1 MYESHFGLSAPPFQL
16 SPDPNFYFD
25 SKGHSNA
32 LAYLRFG
39 AYQGEGFIVVTGE
52 IGAGKTTLVRALLSE
67 LDTSKV
73 VAAQVVSTQLEAGD
87 LLKSILTAF
96 GVPCSGL
103 SKAELIASLEAFLT
117 LLATRGQRALLIIDE
132 AQNLNL
138 EAVEEMRMLSNFQ
151 FDQHALLQSFLV
163 GQPELRKLLQ
173 TKSMEQLRQ
182 RVIASCHLGPL
193 DVSETRAYIE
203 HRLRK
208 VGWQDRPAFD
218 ESAFDRI
225 HAATGGI
232 PRRINVLCNRVL
244 LAAFLSDVEVI
255 AADTVQVAADE
266 LRSEVGE
273 QASVEAL
280 PHVAPAAAPA
290 ASSAVTAL
298 PSAGEVMRLQRTPG
312 LKPKR
317 PLLLLADAAE
327 DYLKI
332 RALSASLEVAG
343 SACEPV
349 IVTPRS
355 PREARIDDAGFDAL
369 PAPPLEVCL
378 NVGDAEGAVLMAQ
391 VMLRLD
397 AQLVDLQPA
406 AVAVIGDSP
415 AMLACALACQ
425 ERGLPLLRLDGGRRD
440 GDGAMA
446 SSILDRLA
454 AVVFTRSVN
463 LHYALHREGIAA
475 DRLQCVGSLYATALL
490 ASDPTSDD
498 SNGVLERHG
507 VGKAALDPS
516 KPFGLIGIRGSDGK
530 QLARRLDAFAG
541 QLKGSLPMLW
551 LVDPVTSE
559 TVRLAALESRLER
572 QGIAVLPQPGFGEAL
587 ELLRGATVV
596 LADAASPLAEQASLL
611 SLPVLE
617 LAADGGNA
625 EQVVDAIR
633 DLLEHP
639 AAREPQP
646 IEDRATA
653 ALMRWMATSLAGDA
667 TSPRKANGPSGRP

>member
-1 MYESHFGLSAPPFQL
+1 MYESHFGLTAPPFQL
-16 SPDPNFYFD
+16 SPDPSFYFD

-67 LDTSKV
+67 IDTSKV

-117 LLATRGQRALLIIDE
+117 LLATRGQRALLIVDE

-193 DVSETRAYIE
+193 DLHETRAYIE

-208 VGWQDRPAFD
+208 VGWQQRPAFD
-218 ESAFDRI
+218 ESAFERI
-225 HAATGGI
+225 HASTGGI

-244 LAAFLSDVEVI
+244 LGAFLADVEMI
-255 AADTVQVAADE
+255 GADTVQIAADE

-273 QASVEAL
+273 QASVEGL
-280 PHVAPAAAPA
+280 PHVAPAMATA

-298 PSAGEVMRLQRTPG
+298 PSAAELMRLQRTPG
-312 LKPKR
+312 MKPQR
-317 PLLLLADAAE
+317 PLLLVADGPQ

-332 RALSASLEVAG
+332 RALSATLEAAG
-343 SACEPV
+343 SHSDPV
-349 IVTPRS
+349 VVTPRS

-369 PAPPLEVCL
+369 AAPPLEVCL
-378 NVGDAEGAVLMAQ
+378 NVGDADGAVLMAQ
-391 VMLRLD
+391 VMLRFD
-397 AQLVDLQPA
+397 AQLADLQPA

-415 AMLACALACQ
+415 AMLACALASQ
-425 ERGLPLLRLDGGRRD
+425 QRGLPIVRLDGGRRD
-440 GDGAMA
+440 GEAA
-446 SSILDRLA
+446 TTSSILDRLA

-463 LHYALHREGIAA
+463 LHYALHREGLAA
-475 DRLQCVGSLYATALL
+475 DRLQCFGSLYATALR
-490 ASDPTSDD
+490 ACAPAVGDADGRSPH
-498 SNGVLERHG
+498 HG
-507 VGKAALDPS
+507 VGTSALDPTR
-516 KPFGLIGIRGSDGK
+516 PFGLIGLRGSDGK
-530 QLARRLDAFAG
+530 QLARRIDAFAG
-541 QLKGSLPMLW
+541 EFKRGLPMLW
-551 LVDPVTSE
+551 LVDPSTAE
-559 TVRLAALESRLER
+559 TVRLAALETRLER
-572 QGIAVLPQPGFGEAL
+572 QGIAVLPEPAFVEAL
-587 ELLRGATVV
+587 TLLRGATVV
-596 LADAASPLAEQASLL
+596 LADPACPLVEQASLVA
-611 SLPVLE
+611 LPVLE
-617 LAADGGNA
+617 LAPDGSNA
-625 EQVVDAIR
+625 EQVVHAIH
-633 DLLEHP
+633 DLMAHP
-639 AAREPQP
+639 PVREAQP
-646 IEDRATA
+646 VEDRATA
-653 ALMRWMATSLAGDA
+653 ALMRWMEASLAGDA
-667 TSPRKANGPSGRP
+667 PNTRKASGPAGRP

>member
-193 DVSETRAYIE
+193 DVNETRAYIE

-208 VGWQDRPAFD
+208 VGWQERPAFD
-218 ESAFDRI
+218 ESAFERI
-225 HAATGGI
+225 HASTGGI

-244 LAAFLSDVEVI
+244 LAAFLSDVGVI
-255 AADTVQVAADE
+255 GADTVQVAADE
-266 LRSEVGE
+266 LRTEVGE
-273 QASVEAL
+273 QASVESV
-280 PHVAPAAAPA
+280 PHAAPVA
-290 ASSAVTAL
+290 ATNASSAVTAL
-298 PSAGEVMRLQRTPG
+298 PSAAEVMRLQRTPG
-312 LKPKR
+312 LKPR
-317 PLLLLADAAE
+317 QPLLLVADGPQ
-327 DYLKI
+327 DYLEV
-332 RALSASLEVAG
+332 RALSASLEAAG
-343 SACEPV
+343 SRSEPV
-349 IVTPRS
+349 VVTPRS

-378 NVGDAEGAVLMAQ
+378 NVGDVEGAELMAQ
-391 VMLRLD
+391 VMLRFD
-397 AQLVDLQPA
+397 AQLADLQPA

-425 ERGLPLLRLDGGRRD
+425 QRSLPLLRLDGGRRE
-440 GDGAMA
+440 GEAA
-446 SSILDRLA
+446 TTSSILDRLA

-463 LHYALHREGIAA
+463 LHYTLHREGVAA
-475 DRLQCVGSLYATALL
+475 DRLQCVGSLFATALRVC
-490 ASDPTSDD
+490 APTADD
-498 SNGVLERHG
+498 ADGTPGHPGGGTSAFDATR
-507 VGKAALDPS
+507 
-516 KPFGLIGIRGSDGK
+516 PFGLIGLRGDGK
-530 QLARRLDAFAG
+530 QLARRIDAFAG
-541 QLKGSLPMLW
+541 ELKGGLPMLW
-551 LVDPVTSE
+551 LVDPPTAE

-572 QGIAVLPQPGFGEAL
+572 QGIAVLPQPAFGEAL

-596 LADAASPLAEQASLL
+596 VADAASPLAEQASLVA
-611 SLPVLE
+611 LPVLE
-617 LAADGGNA
+617 LAADGSNA
-625 EQVVDAIR
+625 EQVVHAIH
-633 DLLEHP
+633 DLIAHP
-639 AAREPQP
+639 AARDAQP
-646 IEDRATA
+646 VEDRATA
-653 ALMRWMATSLAGDA
+653 ALIRWMEASLAGDA
-667 TSPRKANGPSGRP
+667 PNTRKANGPVGRP